1 MKSLKES
8 TNDPKEKVIKEFIL
22 KQLTYHLE
30 SKTNISAAQKSIT
43 LVLYLF
49 KFFKNYSHF
58 NLKFSILRK
67 QPTWIQLHLN
77 I

>member
-1 MKSLKES
+1 MLSARKYATLSSSYVIQKVLMKSLKES

-49 KFFKNYSHF
+49 KFFSE
-58 NLKFSILRK
+58 
-67 QPTWIQLHLN
+67 
-77 I
+77 